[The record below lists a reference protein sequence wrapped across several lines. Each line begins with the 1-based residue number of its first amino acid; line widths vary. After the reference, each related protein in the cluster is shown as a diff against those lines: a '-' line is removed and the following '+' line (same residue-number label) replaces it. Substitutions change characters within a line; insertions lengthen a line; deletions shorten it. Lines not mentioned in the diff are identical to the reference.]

1 MRINVA
7 EEVKKKIGDKCFGEI
22 YEYIKNLIIEK
33 PDGNVIDEL
42 MVLKRVFSN
51 RIRISILMLLSQAN
65 LPVCALVSILDKDQ
79 TLISHNLSE
88 LKKLGVVKEKKIGK
102 YRFYSLVKSRLTKL
116 LQDAMSIFR

>member
-1 MRINVA
+1 VA
-7 EEVKKKIGDKCFGEI
+7 EEIKKKFGDKCFREI

-33 PDGNVIDEL
+33 PDGNVINEL
-42 MVLKRVFSN
+42 IVLKRLFSN

-88 LKKLGVVKEKKIGK
+88 LKKLGVVEEKKIGK
-102 YRFYSLVKSRLTKL
+102 YRFYSLVRSRLIKL
-116 LQDAMSIFR
+116 LQDAMLIFR